1 MNAVGIIAEYNPLH
15 CGHVYHIKEAKRLAG
30 SDAVVVAMSGDYVQ
44 RGEPAI
50 LDKWERTEM
59 ALNNGADAVVEIP
72 TLFCLGNASQY
83 GKAGVKILESFGSV
97 KHIAFGSEIG
107 NIDILSRLTR
117 NLEDKNEEIKSI
129 ISELTKN
136 GNSYPRARSIAYQ
149 ELYPSDSMGTKALE
163 NSNDILAIEY
173 LRAIRRVDPIVIKR
187 IGANYSEAFNDSNR
201 YQSASGIREAI
212 FNGRSISGYVPKD
225 VDVYLKK
232 AAIEGTLSTTDRWL
246 STLKY
251 AVMSMTAD
259 EIDSCPSGG
268 EGLGNRIISN
278 IDQAENWDN
287 FVEIVKS
294 KRYTHT
300 RISRLFMQIILGIN
314 NNKQNIVVPHYIRI
328 LGFNDIGR
336 EIISQ
341 DNSGS
346 TLPFITNINKQQ
358 TLLNSDAIHQ
368 LEMDIHAAD
377 IYNHMTGRSLTDK
390 SDYRMRPIIL

>member
-1 MNAVGIIAEYNPLH
+1 MDE
-15 CGHVYHIKEAKRLAG
+15 
-30 SDAVVVAMSGDYVQ
+30 
-44 RGEPAI
+44 
-50 LDKWERTEM
+50 
-59 ALNNGADAVVEIP
+59 
-72 TLFCLGNASQY
+72 
-83 GKAGVKILESFGSV
+83 
-97 KHIAFGSEIG
+97 
-107 NIDILSRLTR
+107 
-117 NLEDKNEEIKSI
+117 
-129 ISELTKN
+129 
-136 GNSYPRARSIAYQ
+136 
-149 ELYPSDSMGTKALE
+149 
-163 NSNDILAIEY
+163 
-173 LRAIRRVDPIVIKR
+173 
-187 IGANYSEAFNDSNR
+187 
-201 YQSASGIREAI
+201 
-212 FNGRSISGYVPKD
+212 
-225 VDVYLKK
+225 YLKK

-314 NNKQNIVVPHYIRI
+314 NIKQNIVVPHYIRI

-390 SDYRMRPIIL
+390 SDYRMRPIIF